1 MKKALLLTLVIC
13 SFAAKADESLK
24 KAVKGLSIY
33 RGAEVLLFDD
43 KKYLVAIGDAD
54 IKSNKPIDIINAMKI
69 AKAISRASM
78 SKFVHGEAISVQ
90 EKTIDI
96 QITKYSNNKA
106 VIVKNDSIYEEIMT
120 AKSSGILRN
129 TQEFKWQNDAV
140 YYVATL
146 IKFNDEDI

>member
-1 MKKALLLTLVIC
+1 MKKLLLLTLLIC
-13 SFAAKADESLK
+13 SFAATADEGLK

-33 RGAEVLLFDD
+33 RGAEILLFDD

-54 IKSNKPIDIINAMKI
+54 IKSNKPMDTINAMKI
-69 AKAISRASM
+69 AKAISRANI

-90 EKTIDI
+90 EKITNI
-96 QITKYSNNKA
+96 QVTKYSNNNA
-106 VIVKNDSIYEEIMT
+106 SIVKDDSVYEEIMT
-120 AKSSGILRN
+120 AKSSGILSN

-146 IKFNDEDI
+146 IKFNKEDK